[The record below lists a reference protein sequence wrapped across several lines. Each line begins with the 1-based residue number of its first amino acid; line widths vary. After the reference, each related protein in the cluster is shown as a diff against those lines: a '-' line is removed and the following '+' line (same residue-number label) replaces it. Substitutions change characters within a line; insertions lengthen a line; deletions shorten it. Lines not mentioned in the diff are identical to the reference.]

1 MRTRKNTAAH
11 LWHTGGRHTCPER
24 PHDELQPGN
33 IRADRREVAHLR
45 DPQRLDHLLL
55 AIAVAVLWIYELGE
69 QVLREGKC
77 TDIDPAYERQLSVFQ
92 LGWRALRRGI
102 SCTGVPACTSVC
114 KCR

>member
-1 MRTRKNTAAH
+1 
-11 LWHTGGRHTCPER
+11 
-24 PHDELQPGN
+24 
-33 IRADRREVAHLR
+33 
-45 DPQRLDHLLL
+45 LL